1 MKTTSLIPI
10 FGTFLVL
17 VSPLARADETRL
29 TVDRA
34 TESLLTGPGALSN
47 LFVGVV
53 RVSDASFYRY
63 GEAKADGPDEFE
75 IASVTKPFTG
85 LLLAK
90 MVTDRKVAYEDAV
103 RPCAD
108 GDTTSTCFHGTPVT
122 FLHLVT
128 HYSGL
133 PATPMD
139 DKGGRYTLADFE
151 RFLGAYKLTRAPG
164 SRFAYSTVGF
174 ALLGRALCERAGA
187 ASFEE
192 LLMADVLQPLKL
204 TRTRFARTGEA
215 ANYGNPSGG
224 LVSTIDD
231 LVRFV
236 AFNLEPE
243 RAAKLAAA
251 IRLTQ
256 VSDPSLK
263 SIPPSIAARGWNVIQ
278 PMGYHW
284 HTGVTANARSFVAFD
299 LMSKTGVVLL
309 TRSAIAPNDSRLEIT
324 GFSILG
330 GLARSQ

>member
-1 MKTTSLIPI
+1 MRTTSFIPI
-10 FGTFLVL
+10 LATFLVL
-17 VSPLARADETRL
+17 VFPFARADETRA

-47 LFVGVV
+47 LVVGVV
-53 RVSDASFYRY
+53 RAGNSSFHRY
-63 GEAKADGPDEFE
+63 GEVAADGPDEFE

-90 MVTDRKVAYEDAV
+90 MVTDRKVGYEDAV

-108 GDTTSTCFHGTPVT
+108 SETTATCFNGTPVT

-133 PATPMD
+133 PATPTD
-139 DKGGRYTLADFE
+139 HKGGRYTWADFE

-164 SRFAYSTVGF
+164 GRFAYSTVGF
-174 ALLGRALCERAGA
+174 ALLGSALRERAGA

-192 LLMADVLQPLKL
+192 LLTADVLQPLKL
-204 TRTRFARTGEA
+204 TRTRFSRTGGV
-215 ANYGNPSGG
+215 ANYASPSGG

-243 RAAKLAAA
+243 RAEKLGAA

-278 PMGYHW
+278 PMGYH
-284 HTGVTANARSFVAFD
+284 
-299 LMSKTGVVLL
+299 
-309 TRSAIAPNDSRLEIT
+309 
-324 GFSILG
+324 
-330 GLARSQ
+330 